1 MLVARHRSGVGLPLY
16 RGPARRFVLCL
27 CPALLAGGVLTAVL
41 YQAGESALLPGV
53 WLLLYGCAVLS
64 ATLMTAPAMMRLIG
78 TMGALFV
85 VCGALAFEI
94 NPHWHNLILGERLR
108 PAAPDL
114 WISDR
119 THRWYGALASMKT
132 VARRRETVMRSPE
145 QPGKHPRPLPVPVR
159 RGGSEDS
166 KFDRLVYE
174 RVRLGIM
181 SALAVNAQLTFN
193 ELKALFDVSDGNLSA
208 HARKLE
214 EAGYI
219 ACSKSFAGRRP
230 KSEYRLTPVGRQAL
244 YRYLEHIEAVIKAT
258 RRS

>member
-1 MLVARHRSGVGLPLY
+1 
-16 RGPARRFVLCL
+16 
-27 CPALLAGGVLTAVL
+27 
-41 YQAGESALLPGV
+41 
-53 WLLLYGCAVLS
+53 
-64 ATLMTAPAMMRLIG
+64 
-78 TMGALFV
+78 
-85 VCGALAFEI
+85 
-94 NPHWHNLILGERLR
+94 
-108 PAAPDL
+108 
-114 WISDR
+114 
-119 THRWYGALASMKT
+119 MKT
-132 VARRRETVMRSPE
+132 VARRRETAMRSPE
-145 QPGKHPRPLPVPVR
+145 TKPAPAAVPSR
-159 RGGSEDS
+159 RGGGEDS

-219 ACSKSFAGRRP
+219 ECSKSFAGRRP
-230 KSEYRLTPVGRQAL
+230 KSEYRLTSIGRQAL